1 MTMDAKL
8 LSLTFLAGAAALVLL
23 TPVARAQT
31 QTLFVADGHDTIWE
45 IQGGTIT
52 SFSTGIGGPQSIAF
66 ASNGHLF
73 SADIGSGSILDIAPD
88 GSRVAFTSGLHQP
101 SSLTFDSQGNL
112 YIGSQ
117 QDSTIVEYPKIGGVL
132 STTPVV
138 IDPNILFPF
147 AIAVDSQG
155 NIYSNDANTGSI
167 DKIDAVTHNVTTFA
181 SGTDVTNG
189 MTFDSKGNLWGA
201 ELREDRVVKVTP
213 TGQETFFGL
222 TGLQSPTGL
231 AFDSLGDLYVT
242 NRGGANGGFVLE
254 YTNNGGTLSNTP
266 IDVPSFFP
274 GSLNDVVVQP
284 LGVPEPSSLGL
295 AVLGIFAGPLFLRR
309 RKRG

>member
-1 MTMDAKL
+1 MEVKPLFLTM
-8 LSLTFLAGAAALVLL
+8 LTGVTALALL
-23 TPVARAQT
+23 TPLARAQT

-52 SFSTGIGGPQSIAF
+52 PFSTGIGGPQSIAF

-101 SSLTFDSQGNL
+101 SSLTFDSSGNL

-117 QDSTIVEYPKIGGVL
+117 LDSTIVEYPNVGGVL
-132 STTPVV
+132 STTPIV
-138 IDPNILFPF
+138 IDPNILYPF
-147 AIAVDSQG
+147 AIAVDSHG
-155 NIYSNDANTGSI
+155 NIYTNDGGSGSI
-167 DKIDAVTHNVTTFA
+167 DKIDAITHNVTTFA
-181 SGTDVTNG
+181 AGTDVTNG

-201 ELREDRVVKVTP
+201 ELDENTVVEISPAGK
-213 TGQETFFGL
+213 ETFFGL
-222 TGLQSPTGL
+222 TGLESPSGL

-242 NRGGANGGFVLE
+242 NRGGADGGFVLE

-266 IDVPSFFP
+266 IDVPSDFP
-274 GSLNDVVVQP
+274 GSLNDVVVEP
-284 LGVPEPSSLGL
+284 TGVPEPSSLTL
-295 AVLGIFAGPLFLRR
+295 AALGIFAGQFSFRR
-309 RKRG
+309 RKRR